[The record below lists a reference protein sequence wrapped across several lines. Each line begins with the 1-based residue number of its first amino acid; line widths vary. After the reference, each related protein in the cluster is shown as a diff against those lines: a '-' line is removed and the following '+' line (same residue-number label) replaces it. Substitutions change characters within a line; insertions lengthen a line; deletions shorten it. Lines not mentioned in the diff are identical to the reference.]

1 VPTEQARNAL
11 SIPPLNKALSMTLVT
26 ALLLITFGH
35 SPLHAEIF
43 KSVDK
48 HGKVTFTDRPAPSDK
63 NSAVELPSLNTQPPI
78 QTTRTASPRATEQDA
93 PTYLIQ
99 IMTPSEQGQI
109 PMGQHQV
116 PVSLQ
121 LTPQLS
127 ANHRVQLY
135 LDGQPIGPPS
145 HGTQLTLD
153 NLHRGEHTLQAAV
166 VDQQGKELNRS
177 TSVLFYVQRRSVLN

>member
-1 VPTEQARNAL
+1 V
-11 SIPPLNKALSMTLVT
+11 

-35 SPLHAEIF
+35 SALHAEIF

-48 HGKVTFTDRPAPSDK
+48 HGKVVYTDRPAPSDK

-78 QTTRTASPRATEQDA
+78 QTTRTASPRATEQGA

-127 ANHRVQLY
+127 ANHSVQLY
-135 LDGQPIGPPS
+135 LDGQAFGPPS
-145 HGTQLTLD
+145 HSTQLILD